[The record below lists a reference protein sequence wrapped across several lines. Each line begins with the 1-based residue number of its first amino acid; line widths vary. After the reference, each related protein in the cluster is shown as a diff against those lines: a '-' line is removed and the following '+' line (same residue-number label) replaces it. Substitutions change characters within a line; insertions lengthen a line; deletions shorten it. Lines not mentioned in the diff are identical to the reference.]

1 MLMFLFLI
9 CPSHVDRQHRIV
21 LKESTGVGHLAWAGR
36 LTGLR
41 GSLGSRRWDPLTTSP
56 PLLPPITSH
65 VLMPEP

>member
-1 MLMFLFLI
+1 MFLVKNF
-9 CPSHVDRQHRIV
+9 PSDVDRQHRIV
-21 LKESTGVGHLAWAGR
+21 VKESTGVGHLGWAGR

-56 PLLPPITSH
+56 HLLPPLTSH